1 MKSGIA
7 LSPVE
12 QKVTPHEGDFR
23 RHQGLCA
30 LAAGRR
36 GFQVGGPHTH
46 THILTGTV
54 RANDMNAHQG
64 CLTFER
70 GYMYKRVGIH
80 TSA

>member
-23 RHQGLCA
+23 RRKGLCA

-36 GFQVGGPHTH
+36 GLQAGRTSHTH
-46 THILTGTV
+46 KGALKATHMSV
-54 RANDMNAHQG
+54 
-64 CLTFER
+64 
-70 GYMYKRVGIH
+70 Y
-80 TSA
+80 